1 MKIIIF
7 FIFILINLI
16 SFNLFAETDNACVR
30 NGSGE
35 ITVAASNSE
44 EIVTD
49 IDGETGVSCKE
60 IPDFYKITI
69 YKFALC
75 TANPFATATTDLSTC
90 SYFINDDTGV
100 EMEITYPSSSALPIT
115 ALPAANT
122 YKYAIMVLN
131 SALKIKH
138 SDIYSGSITGK
149 TGSGKYCWTIDVA
162 TAYSGNKT
170 DGDVV
175 EPDQNDTS
183 TLAMDCGSAA
193 GTAAYSIEYIDS
205 FGENGETIVTEDTTG
220 FELNGGTMFAR
231 LLQDDNATRAT
242 SYNNAARIV
251 ASITFDAAKEVTSAS
266 SYTINFKILKAVSV
280 DLSSDGST
288 IWANKNGAD
297 PFKIFIEVN

>member
-7 FIFILINLI
+7 FISIFVNLI
-16 SFNLFAETDNACVR
+16 SFNLFAETDYACVR
-30 NGSGE
+30 NSSNE
-35 ITVAASNSE
+35 ITVAASSSE

-49 IDGETGVSCKE
+49 IEGNTGQSCKE
-60 IPDFYKITI
+60 VPDFYKISI

-75 TANPFATATTDLSTC
+75 TANPFATSTTDLSTC

-100 EMEITYPSSSALPIT
+100 DMEITYPSSSALPIT

-162 TAYSGNKT
+162 TALSGNKT
-170 DGDVV
+170 NGSVV
-175 EPDQNDTS
+175 SPDSSDTS

-193 GTAAYSIEYIDS
+193 GTAAYSTEYIDS
-205 FGENGETIVTEDTTG
+205 FGENGETIVTEDTSG
-220 FELNGGTMFAR
+220 FALNGGTMYAR

-242 SYNNAARIV
+242 SYNNVERIIV
-251 ASITFDAAKEVTSAS
+251 SITFDTAKVVTSAS
-266 SYTINFKILKAVSV
+266 SYTINFKVQRAVSV

-288 IWANKNGAD
+288 IWAIKNGAD
-297 PFKIFIEVN
+297 PFKIFIEVD

>member
-7 FIFILINLI
+7 FIFILINFI

-49 IDGETGVSCKE
+49 IDGETGDSCKE

-75 TANPFATATTDLSTC
+75 TANPFATSTTDISTC

-100 EMEITYPSSSALPIT
+100 DLEITYPASSALAIT
-115 ALPAANT
+115 GLPAANT
-122 YKYAIMVLN
+122 YKYAIIFLN

-138 SDIYSGSITGK
+138 SDVYSGSITGK
-149 TGSGKYCWTIDVA
+149 TGSGKYCWTIDAA
-162 TAYSGNKT
+162 TAYSDNKT
-170 DGDVV
+170 DGSVV
-175 EPDQNDTS
+175 SPDQNDTS

-205 FGENGETIVTEDTTG
+205 FGENGEDIVTEDTSG
-220 FELNGGTMFAR
+220 FALKGGTMYAR

-242 SYNNAARIV
+242 SYNNVARIA
-251 ASITFDAAKEVTSAS
+251 ASITFDEAIEATSAS
-266 SYTINFKILKAVSV
+266 GYTINFKIVKAVSV
-280 DLSSDGST
+280 DLSSNGTT